1 MTIHPGPGLA
11 GPAARRTSPVPL
23 APPSEASDLRVTV
36 VWVLVTVSLLS
47 WRSDVYFSGGL
58 DPVVLAKSVVSVV
71 AFLLALGLWLRTDR
85 QVEIGARTAI
95 VVAIYLSATV
105 IGGWAG
111 GELFSS
117 VVTAGRVALVVATV
131 ALLVQSVSMV
141 RLIRTLSWALALTAL
156 ACSMTGIP
164 TALGGVR
171 LEGTLLPLNPNQLAM
186 MFGFPVIVLTWHAM
200 AGRLTPAVISAM
212 AVLLGLTWLT
222 GSRTG
227 LAAVVLAVAV
237 VIMLSERVPVAC
249 FVGVVL
255 AVPVTIYVAVATGLV
270 SHYVD
275 RGAATSDVG
284 SLNSRTIAW
293 KAAFSVHG
301 DHWQELFGR
310 GLAAKTVAVS
320 GTYWNTQV
328 VDSSWVSA
336 FVQGGWVALLVL
348 AVWVVLTLWG
358 AARVA
363 RPGRALWVALWFY
376 CVLWSI
382 TSSGLLDSYV
392 LLILMATTSLAGERP
407 MRHWAS
413 GATDAPV
420 PLMLDPRQ
428 EH

>member
-1 MTIHPGPGLA
+1 MTIHPGPGLTGQRSRQA
-11 GPAARRTSPVPL
+11 IAVPEEAPA
-23 APPSEASDLRVTV
+23 EASDLRVIV
-36 VWVLVTVSLLS
+36 VWILVTVSLLS

-58 DPVVLAKSVVSVV
+58 DPVVLAKSFVSLL
-71 AFLLALGLWLRTDR
+71 AFLLALGLWMRTDR
-85 QVEIGARTAI
+85 QVEIGVRTA
-95 VVAIYLSATV
+95 VVVVLYLSATV
-105 IGGWAG
+105 LGGWAG
-111 GELFSS
+111 GALFSS
-117 VVTAGRVALVVATV
+117 VVTAGRVALVAATV
-131 ALLVQSVSMV
+131 ALLVQSVSMTTLV
-141 RLIRTLSWALALTAL
+141 RTLSWAMAVTAFL
-156 ACSMTGIP
+156 CSMTGIP

-186 MFGFPVIVLTWHAM
+186 MFGVPVIVLVWHAM
-200 AGRLTPAVISAM
+200 AGRLTPVRISAM

-227 LAAVVLAVAV
+227 LAAVLLAVAL

-255 AVPVTIYVAVATGLV
+255 AVPVAVYVAVATGLV
-270 SHYVD
+270 AQYVD

-284 SLNSRTIAW
+284 TFNSRTIAW

-301 DHWQELFGR
+301 GHWQELFGR

-336 FVQGGWVALLVL
+336 FVQGGWVALAVL
-348 AVWVVLTLWG
+348 AVWVVLTFWG
-358 AARVA
+358 AVRVP

-382 TSSGLLDSYV
+382 TASGLLDSYV
-392 LLILMATTSLAGERP
+392 LFILMATTSLAGERP
-407 MRHWAS
+407 MRQWAS
-413 GATDAPV
+413 GATAPPDAPQ
-420 PLMLDPRQ
+420 LDPRR